1 MFALDLPTQNVVYLV
16 LYLATLVLHVVA
28 MNYVVGGAMVVAGA
42 AVFKLFVNYC
52 DATEAIVAKIKD
64 WLPLALGVT
73 IALGVAP
80 ILFVQILYK
89 HSFYTANLLLFYR
102 WMAILPV
109 LIVAFYLLYLQKSNW
124 IERRGRVVHAI
135 VAGGVLAMFL
145 FVAWSWTENHLLSF
159 AGQTEWTD
167 HYVAGRMRYR
177 SIELLPRLT
186 VWMIGALTTLSV
198 LLAWQLRGRATTAT
212 VRRLAL
218 IGVCG
223 AVGSLAA
230 GGWYWLVLPGDVVAA
245 VMQPANLIVLV
256 IAGAGV
262 LATIGAW
269 GHMAKSGRLGTPWMW
284 LATAGLGAAIPAATV
299 LREVRRYVALVDV
312 DQWQTAVD
320 TASQSASWQG
330 FGVFA
335 LFLVANVAAIWWLI
349 RKVRCALRS
358 LPSSN
363 ALAARG
369 AASRPFGYLV
379 YKMPKLGH
387 DQFFHCQP
395 DGGRGAWHGEDDR
408 AVADAADCAAKHGG
422 RADFFVAQHAK
433 EFSVPRKCLGKQPG
447 NGFAGPITR

>member
-73 IALGVAP
+73 IALGIAP

-349 RKVRCALRS
+349 RKVRCAFKE
-358 LPSSN
+358 P
-363 ALAARG
+363 
-369 AASRPFGYLV
+369 
-379 YKMPKLGH
+379 
-387 DQFFHCQP
+387 
-395 DGGRGAWHGEDDR
+395 
-408 AVADAADCAAKHGG
+408 AK
-422 RADFFVAQHAK
+422 
-433 EFSVPRKCLGKQPG
+433 
-447 NGFAGPITR
+447 